1 MYNAKTSNNRNLY
14 AGLHLAK
21 SVANSASELL
31 LPVFVV
37 KMESWNILFVNI
49 MAVAILTSA
58 CSSIHYLLGNKI
70 VIHMI

>member
-21 SVANSASELL
+21 SVANSASEL